1 MLAVVVVAGITE
13 RFTAALGATVSADQ
27 HAAIA
32 AHRHYEF
39 ATAKRLAPY
48 AVFDSIWQVWSMVRG
63 FPNGVPSSSGGKLG
77 PYWPVRDAG
86 HILERDFREES
97 RCMVRPSAT
106 CHRRTVDFWTAHR
119 GLIQMVFGRW
129 KH

>member
-1 MLAVVVVAGITE
+1 MILFDDYAAFLLFCIARCGHGLGRLWQTRVLAVVVVAGITE

-48 AVFDSIWQVWSMVRG
+48 AVFDSIWQVWSMVPG
-63 FPNGVPSSSGGKLG
+63 FPNGVPRETARRA
-77 PYWPVRDAG
+77 PVLRSLLKFLPLTRA
-86 HILERDFREES
+86 
-97 RCMVRPSAT
+97 
-106 CHRRTVDFWTAHR
+106 
-119 GLIQMVFGRW
+119 
-129 KH
+129 